1 MNSDRIDLSAPSR
14 YMPFTRD
21 DWARLR
27 ETTPLTLSESDLKR
41 LRGLNEPVSVKEV
54 VDIYLPLSRLLN
66 LRVAATQELHAATA
80 KFLGTTSAQ
89 PPYIIGVAGSVAVGK
104 STTSRLLRA
113 LLARWP
119 DHPRVDLVT
128 TDGFL
133 LPNAV
138 LQARGLMRRKGF
150 PESYDLRRLV
160 QFVADIKSGVEEVRA
175 PVYSHTRYDIVPGE
189 SHVVTQPDI
198 LILEGLNVLQSGS
211 PRGPA
216 PARRSCPT
224 SSTSR
229 STSMPTRSDIENWYV
244 ERFMTLRET
253 VFRDP
258 ASYFSHYAALTPEEA
273 REVARGIWASINRV
287 NLRENILPTRER
299 AHLILDKGETH
310 AVERVLFRR
319 L

>member
-1 MNSDRIDLSAPSR
+1 
-14 YMPFTRD
+14 MPFTRD
-21 DWARLR
+21 EWARLR
-27 ETTPLTLSESDLKR
+27 EVDAADVVRVDLKR

-66 LRVAATQELHAATA
+66 LHVAATQELHAATA
-80 KFLGTTSAQ
+80 KFLGTTSAE

-160 QFVADIKSGVEEVRA
+160 QFVSDIKSGVEEVRA
-175 PVYSHTRYDIVPGE
+175 PVYSHTRYDIVRRRVARRDAAG
-189 SHVVTQPDI
+189 HPD
-198 LILEGLNVLQSGS
+198 
-211 PRGPA
+211 PRGAERAAVGQPA
-216 PARRSCPT
+216 DVPVRSASSCPT

-229 STSMPTRSDIENWYV
+229 STSTPT
-244 ERFMTLRET
+244 
-253 VFRDP
+253 
-258 ASYFSHYAALTPEEA
+258 
-273 REVARGIWASINRV
+273 
-287 NLRENILPTRER
+287 
-299 AHLILDKGETH
+299 KGTS
-310 AVERVLFRR
+310 RTGTSSGS
-319 L
+319 

>member
-1 MNSDRIDLSAPSR
+1 M
-14 YMPFTRD
+14 
-21 DWARLR
+21 
-27 ETTPLTLSESDLKR
+27 
-41 LRGLNEPVSVKEV
+41 
-54 VDIYLPLSRLLN
+54 
-66 LRVAATQELHAATA
+66 
-80 KFLGTTSAQ
+80 
-89 PPYIIGVAGSVAVGK
+89 
-104 STTSRLLRA
+104 
-113 LLARWP
+113 
-119 DHPRVDLVT
+119 T

-175 PVYSHTRYDIVPGE
+175 PVYSHTRYDIVDGE

-211 PRGPA
+211 PAR
-216 PARRSCPT
+216 PARSGRSCPT
-224 SSTSR
+224 SSISR
-229 STSMPTRSDIENWYV
+229 STSMPTKRHIENWYV

-258 ASYFSHYAALTPEEA
+258 DSYFSHYAALTPEEA

-310 AVERVLFRR
+310 AVERVLSGCERQLCTR
-319 L
+319 VRARPSPA